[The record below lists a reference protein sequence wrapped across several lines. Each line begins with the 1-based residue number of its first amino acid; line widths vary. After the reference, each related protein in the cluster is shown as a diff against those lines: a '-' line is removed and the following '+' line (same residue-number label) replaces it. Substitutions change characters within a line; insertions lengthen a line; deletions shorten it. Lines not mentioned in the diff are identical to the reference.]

1 MKLIQP
7 VEFFVGVLIV
17 VGSTCFLFLSLRFP
31 RVIGGI
37 PGPGLFPQLVLGS
50 LIFLGLLTIFGSFS
64 TKGTYK
70 NSKIQKD
77 WQSIRNVII
86 FTVYISLYG
95 FFVMAGFF
103 VYITPI
109 FIFISTLSLL
119 KFISKSI
126 NYVSLLL
133 LSLSL
138 TVVLYIVFIK
148 ILHIPL
154 Q

>member
-17 VGSTCFLFLSLRFP
+17 VASTCFLFLSLRFP

-50 LIFLGLLTIFGSFS
+50 LILLGLLTIFGSFS
-64 TKGTYK
+64 TKGTYQ
-70 NSKIQKD
+70 NSKNQKD

-119 KFISKSI
+119 KFISKPI

-138 TVVLYIVFIK
+138 TVVLYFVFIK